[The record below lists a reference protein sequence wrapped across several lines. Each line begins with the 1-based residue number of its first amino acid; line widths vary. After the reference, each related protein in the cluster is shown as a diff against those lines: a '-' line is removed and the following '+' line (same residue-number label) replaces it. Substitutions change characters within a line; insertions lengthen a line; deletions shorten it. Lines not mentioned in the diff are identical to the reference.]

1 MKYFDTLPSIITTD
15 YNNNLI
21 LLKNLLARAVLL
33 PQIQNNPLVLYT
45 YAVQDGDT
53 PETVAYK
60 YYGSVDRYWIV
71 LHGNQSLDP
80 QWDWPLTSQQF
91 QKYII
96 KKYKQDTANSLSISV
111 NSTNDSQV
119 LSYTLGTVH
128 HYEKTITTRDNVT
141 QTQAVKTITI
151 DETTYNS
158 TTTSDRT
165 VTFSDGS
172 TSIQSTTKDVV
183 SIYNH
188 ENNLNEAK
196 RNIKLINSSFAG
208 SLELQLKSLMGR

>member
-33 PQIQNNPLVLYT
+33 PQVQNNPLVLYT

-141 QTQAVKTITI
+141 QTQGVKTITI

-158 TTTSDRT
+158 TTNSDRT

>member
-141 QTQAVKTITI
+141 QTQGVKTITI
-151 DETTYNS
+151 DETTYKS

>member
-1 MKYFDTLPSIITTD
+1 MKYFETLPSIITTD
-15 YNNNLI
+15 YNNNLV
-21 LLKNLLARAVLL
+21 LLKNLLARAILL
-33 PQIQNNPLVLYT
+33 PQVQNNPLLLYS
-45 YAVQDGDT
+45 YAIQDGDT
-53 PETVAYK
+53 PEIVAHK
-60 YYGSVDRYWIV
+60 YYGNVDRYWIV

-91 QKYII
+91 QKYIVS
-96 KKYKQDTANSLSISV
+96 KYKQDTANSLNISV
-111 NSTNDSQV
+111 SSTNESQI

-151 DETTYNS
+151 DETTYDS
-158 TTTSDRT
+158 TTITERT
-165 VTFSDGS
+165 ATFSDGS
-172 TSIQSTTKDVV
+172 TSIQSTTKDIV

-208 SLELQLKSLMGR
+208 PLELQLKSLMSR

>member
-1 MKYFDTLPSIITTD
+1 MKYFETLPSIITTD
-15 YNNNLI
+15 YNNNLV

-33 PQIQNNPLVLYT
+33 PQVQNNPLLLYS
-45 YAVQDGDT
+45 YAIQDGDT
-53 PETVAYK
+53 PEIVAHK
-60 YYGSVDRYWIV
+60 YYGNVDRYWIV

-91 QKYII
+91 QKYIVN
-96 KKYKQDTANSLSISV
+96 KYKQDTANSLNISV
-111 NSTNDSQV
+111 SSTNESQI

-151 DETTYNS
+151 DETTYDS
-158 TTTSDRT
+158 TTITERT
-165 VTFSDGS
+165 ATFSDGS
-172 TSIQSTTKDVV
+172 TSIQSTTKDIV

-208 SLELQLKSLMGR
+208 PLELQLKSLMSR

>member
-33 PQIQNNPLVLYT
+33 PQVKNNPLVLYT

-141 QTQAVKTITI
+141 QTQGVKTITI

-172 TSIQSTTKDVV
+172 TSIQSTTKDIV

>member
-21 LLKNLLARAVLL
+21 VLKNLLARAVLL
-33 PQIQNNPLVLYT
+33 PQVQNNPLVLYT

-91 QKYII
+91 QKYIV
-96 KKYKQDTANSLSISV
+96 KKYRQDTANSLSISV
-111 NSTNDSQV
+111 SSTNDSQV
-119 LSYTLGTVH
+119 FSYTLGTVH

-151 DETTYNS
+151 DKDTYDS
-158 TTTSDRT
+158 TTITERT
-165 VTFSDGS
+165 ANFFDGS
-172 TSIQSTTKDVV
+172 SSIQSTTKDIV

-208 SLELQLKSLMGR
+208 SLELQLKSLMSR

>member
-1 MKYFDTLPSIITTD
+1 MKYFDTLPSIVTTD

-33 PQIQNNPLVLYT
+33 PQVKNNPLVLYT

-141 QTQAVKTITI
+141 QTQGVKTITI

>member
-1 MKYFDTLPSIITTD
+1 MKYFETLPSIITTD
-15 YNNNLI
+15 YNNNLV

-33 PQIQNNPLVLYT
+33 PQVQNNPLLLYS
-45 YAVQDGDT
+45 YAIQDGDT
-53 PETVAYK
+53 PEIVAHK
-60 YYGSVDRYWIV
+60 YYGNVDRYWIV

-91 QKYII
+91 QKYIVG
-96 KKYKQDTANSLSISV
+96 KYKQDTANSLNISV
-111 NSTNDSQV
+111 SSTNESQI

-151 DETTYNS
+151 DETTYDS
-158 TTTSDRT
+158 TTITERT
-165 VTFSDGS
+165 ATFSDGS
-172 TSIQSTTKDVV
+172 TSIQSTTKDIV

-208 SLELQLKSLMGR
+208 SLELQLKSLMSR

>member
-33 PQIQNNPLVLYT
+33 PQVQNNPLVLYT

-91 QKYII
+91 QKYIV

-119 LSYTLGTVH
+119 LSYTFGTVH

-172 TSIQSTTKDVV
+172 SSIQSTTKDIV

>member
-1 MKYFDTLPSIITTD
+1 MKYFETLPSIITTD
-15 YNNNLI
+15 YNNNLV

-33 PQIQNNPLVLYT
+33 PQVQNNPLLLYS
-45 YAVQDGDT
+45 YAIQDGDT
-53 PETVAYK
+53 PEIVAHK
-60 YYGSVDRYWIV
+60 YYGNVDRYWIV

-91 QKYII
+91 QKYIVG
-96 KKYKQDTANSLSISV
+96 KYKQDTANSLNISV
-111 NSTNDSQV
+111 SSTNESQI

-151 DETTYNS
+151 DKDTYDS
-158 TTTSDRT
+158 TTITERT
-165 VTFSDGS
+165 ATFSDGS
-172 TSIQSTTKDVV
+172 TSIQSTTKDIV
-183 SIYNH
+183 SVYNH

-208 SLELQLKSLMGR
+208 PLELQLKSLMSR

>member
-1 MKYFDTLPSIITTD
+1 M
-15 YNNNLI
+15 
-21 LLKNLLARAVLL
+21 ARAVLL
-33 PQIQNNPLVLYT
+33 PQVQNNPLVLYT

-141 QTQAVKTITI
+141 QTQGVKTITI

>member
-141 QTQAVKTITI
+141 QTQGVKTITI

>member
-33 PQIQNNPLVLYT
+33 PQVKNNPLVLYT

-141 QTQAVKTITI
+141 QTQGVKTITI

>member
-1 MKYFDTLPSIITTD
+1 MKYFDTLPSIVTTD

-33 PQIQNNPLVLYT
+33 PQVQNNPLVLYT

-141 QTQAVKTITI
+141 QTQGVKTITI

>member
-1 MKYFDTLPSIITTD
+1 MKYFETLPSIVSTD
-15 YNNNLI
+15 YNNSLI
-21 LLKNLLARAVLL
+21 VLKNLLSRAVLL
-33 PQIQNNPLVLYT
+33 PQTQSDALLLYN
-45 YAVQDGDT
+45 YSVQDGDT

-141 QTQAVKTITI
+141 QTQGVKTITI

>member
-15 YNNNLI
+15 YNNNLV

-33 PQIQNNPLVLYT
+33 PQTQNNPLVLYA

-91 QKYII
+91 QKYIVG
-96 KKYKQDTANSLSISV
+96 KYKQDTANSLNISV
-111 NSTNDSQV
+111 SSTNESQI

-128 HYEKTITTRDNVT
+128 HYEKTITTKDNTT
-141 QTQAVKTITI
+141 QTQAVKTIVI
-151 DETTYNS
+151 DKDTYDS
-158 TTTSDRT
+158 TTTTERT

-172 TSIQSTTKDVV
+172 SSVQSTTKDIV

-188 ENNLNEAK
+188 ENNLNESK

-208 SLELQLKSLMGR
+208 SMELQLKSLMSR

>member
-1 MKYFDTLPSIITTD
+1 MKYFETLPSIITTD
-15 YNNNLI
+15 YNNNLV

-33 PQIQNNPLVLYT
+33 PQVQNNPLLLYS
-45 YAVQDGDT
+45 YAIQDGDT
-53 PETVAYK
+53 PEIVAHK
-60 YYGSVDRYWIV
+60 YYGNVDRYWIV

-141 QTQAVKTITI
+141 QTQGVKTITI

>member
-33 PQIQNNPLVLYT
+33 PQVQNNPLVLYT

-141 QTQAVKTITI
+141 QTQGVKTITI